1 MPQEWKKQDQ
11 GLIYALDIGTR
22 SIIGVAG
29 RVVEE
34 RLGGLGF

>member
-29 RVVEE
+29 SGRAA
-34 RLGGLGF
+34 GGSGY